1 MCQSQKLKYKNIIG
15 FLNILELVQLADASC
30 FLSACLIISPPSS
43 NEKFIW
49 LSIIQSTMDLDQCD
63 LVGKH

>member
-1 MCQSQKLKYKNIIG
+1 MCQSQELKYKNIIA

-30 FLSACLIISPPSS
+30 FLSVCMIISPPTS

-63 LVGKH
+63 LVENH